1 MATLGITDVFYR
13 GEIGAQSENINQ
25 GIRLRPRPLRL
36 HPSHKLPVMNHYSL
50 PPVFREPFLL
60 QGVIWVPAT

>member
-1 MATLGITDVFYR
+1 MATLGIIDVFCH

-36 HPSHKLPVMNHYSL
+36 HPSHKPLVMNHYNL
-50 PPVFREPFLL
+50 PPVFRGRFLL
-60 QGVIWVPAT
+60 RGVT